1 MRRYAPAESLQYAL
15 HCQGWYGKEARQY
28 LWGCVPN
35 ITFSGARGEFLKST
49 VSLQV
54 GNWAM
59 VNKDH
64 AATAFARAWRPITS
78 TMTPHVVGR
87 IRVNIGGIEFEARSF
102 SLDMGFVVQPKP
114 NLAAPNETD
123 GFALLGD
130 APSGS
135 VDIFMG
141 ADSWSALESFMGGS
155 EVTALIQCGTAA
167 GAPGVFAFWAHK
179 TVYTGHKIGD
189 DGGQVTVSLP
199 FRVVED
205 QTETT
210 LKRWYLGIV

>member
-1 MRRYAPAESLQYAL
+1 
-15 HCQGWYGKEARQY
+15 
-28 LWGCVPN
+28 
-35 ITFSGARGEFLKST
+35 
-49 VSLQV
+49 
-54 GNWAM
+54 
-59 VNKDH
+59 
-64 AATAFARAWRPITS
+64 
-78 TMTPHVVGR
+78 MTPHVVGR